1 MRNLHNSADELLRYV
16 QSLGLSVIRCDRN
29 KKSLP
34 VAEDTS
40 AIEEMLQRSE
50 KLRGSVLPYYLG
62 VSKSIEAEALPLK
75 DAVLKI
81 EASPANN
88 HFLVVGYE
96 DGGVISVSGTTL
108 PFQINARPAD
118 WWIDKA

>member
-1 MRNLHNSADELLRYV
+1 
-16 QSLGLSVIRCDRN
+16 
-29 KKSLP
+29 
-34 VAEDTS
+34 
-40 AIEEMLQRSE
+40 
-50 KLRGSVLPYYLG
+50 